1 MNTNFIKKGVKII
14 GAVALAGFGTF
25 AADRI
30 ADDKSVFGKLGK
42 ADDEDETTES
52 KVQMRDINDEAE
64 HIEASDVKVEKE
76 FHEITGRCIDPDSCR
91 CIRLQEQG

>member
-1 MNTNFIKKGVKII
+1 MNINFIKKGVKII

-42 ADDEDETTES
+42 ADDEEETTES
-52 KVQMRDINDEAE
+52 KVQMPDINDEAE
-64 HIEASDVKVEKE
+64 HIEASDVKVEDNQNEEKE
-76 FHEITGRCIDPDSCR
+76 KTE
-91 CIRLQEQG
+91 

>member
-1 MNTNFIKKGVKII
+1 MNINFIKKGVKII

-42 ADDEDETTES
+42 ADDEETTND
-52 KVQMRDINDEAE
+52 KIQMPDINDEAE
-64 HIEASDVKVEKE
+64 HIEASDVKVEDNQNEEKE
-76 FHEITGRCIDPDSCR
+76 ET
-91 CIRLQEQG
+91 E

>member
-1 MNTNFIKKGVKII
+1 MNINFIKKGVKII

-42 ADDEDETTES
+42 ADDEEETTNS
-52 KVQMRDINDEAE
+52 NVQMPDINDEAE
-64 HIEASDVKVEKE
+64 HIEASDVKVEDNQNEEKE
-76 FHEITGRCIDPDSCR
+76 ET
-91 CIRLQEQG
+91 E